1 MVNKIFKTI
10 HTEYKKI
17 FSFIFYIRYLF
28 VLFFI
33 SIIVFLI
40 IPNFFDHNK
49 NITVFKDHLMQKY
62 NLDLEQYDEIKFR
75 PLPIPSLEFQN
86 VQVNVGNISNLL
98 NVKSLKIFPK
108 FINIYNYNNFQSNK
122 IILNDGQIILET
134 FDLKPFIKKIFYQ
147 KNKIFLDNLNIQIR
161 NKKKL
166 IFKIE
171 EINYANFGY
180 GKDLIKGRIFE
191 KNFKVELKDNLNNI
205 KFNLKKS
212 GISGNIDFDNDP
224 KKNTISGI
232 FKSKILNTNLKFNFK
247 NESKKIYI
255 SKLYLRNKNISFKNN
270 SYIIFDPFFEIS
282 SKFQVDNINTQFLK
296 SIDLNKLLISK
307 SFLKKMNIK
316 NEIQF
321 TPKKFNR
328 DLVDNLKLKIDLAYG
343 RMIFSKKF
351 SIDNNFFEC
360 GGNLNLL
367 EEYPILFFDCK
378 LNSNNKKNLFK
389 KIFS

>member
-1 MVNKIFKTI
+1 M
-10 HTEYKKI
+10 
-17 FSFIFYIRYLF
+17 
-28 VLFFI
+28 
-33 SIIVFLI
+33 
-40 IPNFFDHNK
+40 
-49 NITVFKDHLMQKY
+49 
-62 NLDLEQYDEIKFR
+62 
-75 PLPIPSLEFQN
+75 
-86 VQVNVGNISNLL
+86 
-98 NVKSLKIFPK
+98 
-108 FINIYNYNNFQSNK
+108 
-122 IILNDGQIILET
+122 NDGQIILET

-212 GISGNIDFDNDP
+212 GISGNIDFDNNP

-232 FKSKILNTNLKFNFK
+232 FKSKILNTNLKFIFK

-378 LNSNNKKNLFK
+378 LNSNNKKNLLNNFSD
-389 KIFS
+389 KI